1 MANQWFRLYAEFA
14 SDPKV
19 QMMSEAMQRRLI
31 MLFCMRC
38 SDVTV
43 TLSDE
48 EIAFQLRISSE
59 ELAETKA
66 LFVAK
71 GFVDQG
77 WNVVHWDKRQCASDS
92 SAARTKA
99 YRDRKKASHVTS
111 QEQGCDAL
119 EENREE
125 EKREEKKE
133 HPRKRA
139 PSKTALPQGF
149 TISDRVR
156 SWAAEKGHTRLEQ
169 HLESF
174 RIKVAAKG
182 YTYADW
188 DSAFMGAIRDNWA
201 NLPAD
206 TGNVVPMEQRPGGGR
221 RAL

>member
-1 MANQWFRLYAEFA
+1 MANQWFRLYAEFS

-19 QMMSEAMQRRLI
+19 QMMSEAMQRRLV

-71 GFVDQG
+71 GFINNS
-77 WNVVHWDKRQCASDS
+77 WEIVHWEERQFASDS
-92 SAARTKA
+92 STARTKA
-99 YRDRKKASHVTS
+99 YRDRKKLSHVTS
-111 QEQGCDAL
+111 QEQVCDAL
-119 EENREE
+119 EQNRTEQ
-125 EKREEKKE
+125 KREEKKE
-133 HPRKRA
+133 IPRKRA
-139 PSKTALPQGF
+139 PSKTALPENFGI
-149 TISDRVR
+149 TERVR
-156 SWAAEKGHTRLEQ
+156 AWAAEKGHNRLEQ

-174 RIKVAAKG
+174 RAKATAKG

-188 DSAFMGAIRDNWA
+188 DAAFMEAIRENWA
-201 NLPAD
+201 KLP
-206 TGNVVPMEQRPGGGR
+206 TGAENVIPMEQRPGGGR